1 MSSVLTETLVIRVAR
16 EVDYDSLCDL
26 WREMDELHARLLP
39 AYFRSPR
46 RPSRT
51 PAELAKLLRDR
62 DETLR
67 VAEVKGAVVG
77 LLHVQLYDTP
87 PADALTPRRR
97 AHIESLIVASGQ
109 RRKGIGR
116 RLVDEAAGWGRDRGA
131 GELVLTVWSGN
142 VAADRFYRKLGFGDV
157 SRVLGRN
164 IT

>member
-1 MSSVLTETLVIRVAR
+1 MSSAPTEALVVRAAR
-16 EVDYDSLCDL
+16 EGDYDAVCDL

-51 PAELAKLLRDR
+51 PAEMAKLLRAS
-62 DETLR
+62 DEMLR

-97 AHIESLIVASGQ
+97 AHIDSLIVAPGQ

-116 RLVDEAAGWGRDRGA
+116 RLVDEAAEWGRDRGA
-131 GELVLTVWSGN
+131 AELVLTVWTGN
-142 VAADRFYRKLGFGDV
+142 AAADRFYRKLGFGDV
-157 SRVLGRN
+157 SRVLGRT